1 MLVRNPKGGRVIR
14 TDTGVRSGRWAW
26 RLPTVIAGGR
36 ATDVAADIGIQA
48 ADMSNLRR
56 AGALHLVKAEPT
68 SLHADVVTQLRNFIV
83 EGDLSPGSR
92 IPERELCER
101 FKISRTPLREALK
114 VLAAEGLIDLLP
126 NRGAR
131 VRQFSEADIRNLF
144 EMISGLDFVAGRMA
158 CARITDE
165 QIAAIEK
172 LHIEMYTHY
181 LRRELADYFRLNQKI
196 HQGIIDAAG
205 NPLLNE
211 NYAKLNALVR
221 RLRYS
226 ANLVRRDRLSEAM
239 REHEEIVDALRRRD
253 ADKLGMLMFRHM
265 LNKCDAVCEYLR
277 EEAQTVAEPPLHS
290 LEDNI

>member
-1 MLVRNPKGGRVIR
+1 V
-14 TDTGVRSGRWAW
+14 
-26 RLPTVIAGGR
+26 
-36 ATDVAADIGIQA
+36 GIQA
-48 ADMSNLRR
+48 ADMNNLGR

-68 SLHADVVTQLRNFIV
+68 SLHADVLNQLRDFIV
-83 EGDLSPGSR
+83 EGHLSPGSR
-92 IPERELCER
+92 VPERELCER

-114 VLAAEGLIDLLP
+114 VLAAEGLIDLWP

-144 EMISGLDFVAGRMA
+144 EMISGLDFVAGRLA

-172 LHIEMYTHY
+172 LHLEMYTHY
-181 LRRELADYFRLNQKI
+181 LRREIADYFRLNQKI
-196 HQGIIDAAG
+196 HRGIVDAAA

-211 NYAKLNALVR
+211 NYAKLNAVVQ

-239 REHEEIVDALRRRD
+239 REHEQIVDALRRRD
-253 ADKLGMLMFRHM
+253 ADELGMLMFRHM
-265 LNKCDAVCEYLR
+265 QSKCDAVCEYLR
-277 EEAQTVAEPPLHS
+277 EQAQTVAEPPALA
-290 LEDNI
+290 LKDTNI